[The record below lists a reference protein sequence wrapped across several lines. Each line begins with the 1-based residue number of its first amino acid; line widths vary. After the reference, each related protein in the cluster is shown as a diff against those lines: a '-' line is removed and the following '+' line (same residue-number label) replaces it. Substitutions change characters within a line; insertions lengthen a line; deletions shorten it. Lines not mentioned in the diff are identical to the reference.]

1 MKKGNSRFDF
11 LAHKYNAMVDNT
23 FSKFHPV
30 PSEDTTSQSETE
42 GEAEEKCFRIRISAK
57 HLTLVSPVF
66 KSFLLGGWKE
76 SSTFLETGSAELT
89 VSGWDLEAFL
99 VVMQMIHSQ
108 HKKIPRKVSLELFAK
123 ITVIA
128 DYYKCKDAI
137 GFFSDVWLDD
147 LERNPEL
154 QNNLACRFSRDQML
168 WMWITWLFRRDEHFK
183 RATAVAIKYSKTQIS
198 SLGLPLPARLISKW
212 AWGLGLSH

>member
-1 MKKGNSRFDF
+1 
-11 LAHKYNAMVDNT
+11 MVDNT
-23 FSKFHPV
+23 FSKV
-30 PSEDTTSQSETE
+30 SQVIPSEDTMSQSETE
-42 GEAEEKCFRIRISAK
+42 GEAEEKCFRIRVSAK

-76 SSTFLETGSAELT
+76 SSTFLETGSTELI

-147 LERNPEL
+147 LDSNSDL
-154 QNNLACRFSRDQML
+154 QNKIACTFSRDLML
-168 WMWITWLFRRDEHFK
+168 WLWISWMFRRAEQFEQS
-183 RATAVAIKYSKTQIS
+183 TAVAIKYSKAQIT

-212 AWGLGLSH
+212 GFKLSNKTEGIILTKLIFSKTN